1 MRTLIAEQLFD
12 GERIRCDIPL
22 AIGEDG
28 RIISVGGEAPAEAER
43 LDGLLAPGLVDVQVN
58 GGGGVLFNNDPS
70 VNALGKMSGAHARFG
85 TTGFVPTLITD
96 ELDVMR
102 RAADAVSAAL
112 REGVPGV
119 VGVHFEGPHLSAP
132 KKGTHEEKFIRPL
145 SDEELAIYARDD
157 LGIKVVTLAPENVS
171 LEDIR
176 KLVSLGVK
184 VCLGHSNA
192 DGATAAAAV
201 QAGATGFTHLYNAMS
216 PLQSR
221 EPGMVGTALISDDAW
236 CGLIADGHHVCA
248 EAMQLALK
256 AKPRGKVMLVTDA
269 MSLVG
274 SDENSF
280 PLFDRVVTKVGDKL
294 TSTTGELAGS
304 HLDMIG
310 AVRNIRDW
318 CGMDLEEALRMGGLY
333 PAQFLG
339 SAAGRIEAGAPADLI
354 LLDENLQVQKTWIGG
369 RKFFQNKFATSF
381 EKRT

>member
-1 MRTLIAEQLFD
+1 MTRTFLAEQLFD
-12 GERIRCDIPL
+12 GEQLHRNIPL
-22 AIGEDG
+22 TVSEDG
-28 RIISVGGEAPAEAER
+28 RIESIGGSAPEGAER
-43 LDGLLAPGLVDVQVN
+43 LAGLLAPGLVDVQVN

-70 VNALGKMSGAHARFG
+70 VSALGKMSAAHARYG
-85 TTGFVPTLITD
+85 TTGFLPTLITD
-96 ELDVMR
+96 RVDVMCQ
-102 RAADAVSAAL
+102 AADAVAAAL

-119 VGVHFEGPHLSAP
+119 IGVHFEGPHLSRP
-132 KKGTHEEKFIRPL
+132 KKGTHEERFIRPL

-157 LGIKVVTLAPENVS
+157 LGVKAVTLAPENVAV
-171 LEDIR
+171 EDIR

-201 QAGATGFTHLYNAMS
+201 AAGATGFTHLYNAMS

-221 EPGMVGTALISDDAW
+221 EPGMVGTALISDGAW

-248 EAMQLALK
+248 EAMTLALK
-256 AKPRGKVMLVTDA
+256 AKPRGKIMLVTDA

-274 SDENSF
+274 SDETSF
-280 PLFDRVVTKVGDKL
+280 PLFDRVVTRDGDRL

-318 CGMDLEEALRMGGLY
+318 CGVELTEALRMAALY
-333 PAQFLG
+333 PAHFLG
-339 SAAGRIEAGAPADLI
+339 LAAGRIEAGASADLI
-354 LLDENLQVQKTWIGG
+354 LLDDKLQVQKTWIGG
-369 RKFFQNKFATSF
+369 REVFSN
-381 EKRT
+381 

>member
-1 MRTLIAEQLFD
+1 MARTLIAEQLFD
-12 GERIRCDIPL
+12 GEQIRRDVPL
-22 AIGEDG
+22 VVDDKG
-28 RIISVGGEAPAEAER
+28 RIQSLGGEVTATAER
-43 LDGLLAPGLVDVQVN
+43 LKGLLAPGLVDVQVN

-70 VNALGKMSGAHARFG
+70 VDALGKIGAAHARYG
-85 TTGFVPTLITD
+85 TTGFLPTLITD
-96 ELDVMR
+96 RVDVMH
-102 RAADAVSAAL
+102 RAAEAVSAAL

-119 VGVHFEGPHLSAP
+119 LGVHFEGPHLSEP
-132 KKGTHEEKFIRPL
+132 KKGTHEADFIRPL
-145 SDEELAIYARDD
+145 SEEELAIYARDD
-157 LGIKVVTLAPENVS
+157 LGTKVVTLAPENVPVV
-171 LEDIR
+171 DIR
-176 KLVSLGVK
+176 KLVALGVK

-201 QAGATGFTHLYNAMS
+201 AAGATGFTHLYNAMS

-221 EPGMVGTALISDDAW
+221 EPGMVGTALVSDNAW

-248 EAMQLALK
+248 EALQLALK

-274 SDENSF
+274 SEETSF
-280 PLFDRVVTKVGDKL
+280 PLFDRVVTRKGDRL

-318 CGMDLEEALRMGGLY
+318 CGVELTEALRMGALY

-339 SAAGRIEAGAPADLI
+339 LKAGRLEEGGPADMI
-354 LLDENLQVQKTWIGG
+354 LLNEKLQVEKTWIDG
-369 RKFFQNKFATSF
+369 RKVF
-381 EKRT
+381 